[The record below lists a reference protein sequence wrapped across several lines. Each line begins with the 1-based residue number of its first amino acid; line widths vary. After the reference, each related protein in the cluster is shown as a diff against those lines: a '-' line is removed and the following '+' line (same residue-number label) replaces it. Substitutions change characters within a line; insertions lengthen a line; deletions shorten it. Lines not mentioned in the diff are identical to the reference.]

1 MIWGRFVSVSV
12 VCVMIMQ
19 MSPASATEHLV
30 IATSPSMRTAVE
42 ALGRQFEKTHPD
54 VRVRLYFDSG
64 LDLRRTIAGMENSPI
79 GQYFIGS
86 GPIHL
91 VAPGGDELITRLEW
105 RYYVLPGTK
114 RPYAEVPLVMVVP
127 EALVDAPTS
136 FDALAR
142 NQELRI
148 AIGDPELTTLGQT
161 TKQLL
166 TRLGIWGTVER
177 RLDKANDTRSV
188 LDHLLNGEADV
199 GILFGPDAVQES
211 QRVRV
216 VAVADTGT
224 VPPIIH
230 SMAMERYCP
239 NRALCRSS
247 LRSFSRQTLSQN

>member
-1 MIWGRFVSVSV
+1 MIWGRCVSVSV

-30 IATSPSMRTAVE
+30 IATSPSMRIPVE

-64 LDLRRTIAGMENSPI
+64 LDIRRTIAGMENSPI

-148 AIGDPELTTLGQT
+148 AIGDPELTTLGQR

-166 TRLGIWGTVER
+166 TTLGVWSSVEG
-177 RLDKANDTRSV
+177 RLDEASDTRSV
-188 LDHLLNGEADV
+188 LDHLLNG
-199 GILFGPDAVQES
+199 Q
-211 QRVRV
+211 
-216 VAVADTGT
+216 
-224 VPPIIH
+224 
-230 SMAMERYCP
+230 
-239 NRALCRSS
+239 
-247 LRSFSRQTLSQN
+247 